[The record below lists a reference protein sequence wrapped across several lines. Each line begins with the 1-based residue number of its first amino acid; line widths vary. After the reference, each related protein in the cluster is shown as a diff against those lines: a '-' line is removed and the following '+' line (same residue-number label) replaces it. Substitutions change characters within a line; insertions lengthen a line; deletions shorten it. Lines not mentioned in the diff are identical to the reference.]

1 MTSSGSEWSF
11 QSDEEMDVAHLDE
24 PTGELLTP
32 THSHTHTLTPS
43 HLRSEWSD
51 EEMDVAHLDEPT
63 GELLKA
69 VAQVQTIN
77 P

>member
-1 MTSSGSEWSF
+1 
-11 QSDEEMDVAHLDE
+11 MDVAHLDE

-32 THSHTHTLTPS
+32 THSHTHTLTPSHPHTLTPS

-69 VAQVQTIN
+69 VAQVPLRPQY
-77 P
+77 